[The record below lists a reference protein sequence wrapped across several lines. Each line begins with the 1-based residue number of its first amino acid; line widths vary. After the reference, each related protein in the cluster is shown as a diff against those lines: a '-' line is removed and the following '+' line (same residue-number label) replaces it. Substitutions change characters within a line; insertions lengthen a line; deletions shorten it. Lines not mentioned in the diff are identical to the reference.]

1 MKKKVKNM
9 EVFPYG
15 IEVEVLGFFI
25 KIHTK
30 SPETQKCT
38 PIITIHVKSQKPP
51 PESQKPLPK
60 SQRSMPNH

>member
-30 SPETQKCT
+30 Y
-38 PIITIHVKSQKPP
+38 
-51 PESQKPLPK
+51 
-60 SQRSMPNH
+60 